1 MARLMNEEIKL
12 LIKNL
17 ISKEVTPLE
26 NKIKDINGPV
36 IIED

>member
-1 MARLMNEEIKL
+1 MARLMNEEIKP
-12 LIKNL
+12 LIEKF
-17 ISKEVTPLE
+17 ISKEVTSLE